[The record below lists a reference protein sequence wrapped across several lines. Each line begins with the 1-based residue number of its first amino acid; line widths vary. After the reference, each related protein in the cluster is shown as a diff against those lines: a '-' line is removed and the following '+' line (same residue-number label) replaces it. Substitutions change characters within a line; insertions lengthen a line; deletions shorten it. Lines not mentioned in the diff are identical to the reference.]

1 VVVYLHQNQL
11 QPESLFNKHESLCL
25 RVAFLKAL
33 TTVTVVAFA
42 PVFCLGPDYL
52 CVFHSPKRETT

>member
-1 VVVYLHQNQL
+1 M
-11 QPESLFNKHESLCL
+11 QPKSLFNKHESLYL

-42 PVFCLGPDYL
+42 PIFCLGPDYL
-52 CVFHSPKRETT
+52 CVFHSPKRETI